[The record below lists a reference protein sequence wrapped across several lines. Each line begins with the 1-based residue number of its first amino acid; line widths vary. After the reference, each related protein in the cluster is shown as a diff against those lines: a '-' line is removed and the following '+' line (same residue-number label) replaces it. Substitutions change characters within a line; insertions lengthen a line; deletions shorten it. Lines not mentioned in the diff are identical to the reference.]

1 MNYGY
6 LVCPL
11 LCVPSMYAKVDEC
24 AEKCRLF
31 LILKTK
37 YLSQMCGRWRD
48 GERGSNEPF
57 MELIWAFSKSLAS
70 SGGLVKN
77 MP

>member
-1 MNYGY
+1 MNY
-6 LVCPL
+6 V
-11 LCVPSMYAKVDEC
+11 SMFCYVYTFTLKLMS

-37 YLSQMCGRWRD
+37 YLSQMCGRRD

>member
-1 MNYGY
+1 M
-6 LVCPL
+6 LVYVL
-11 LCVPSMYAKVDEC
+11 LCVYIYAKVDEC

-37 YLSQMCGRWRD
+37 YLSQMCGRRD

-57 MELIWAFSKSLAS
+57 MELI
-70 SGGLVKN
+70 
-77 MP
+77 

>member
-1 MNYGY
+1 MNR
-6 LVCPL
+6 LHNELWLISVPL
-11 LCVPSMYAKVDEC
+11 LSVLSLYTMLRVDEC

-37 YLSQMCGRWRD
+37 YLSQMCGRRD

-57 MELIWAFSKSLAS
+57 MELI
-70 SGGLVKN
+70 
-77 MP
+77 

>member
-1 MNYGY
+1 MNYVSMFCYVY
-6 LVCPL
+6 LYI
-11 LCVPSMYAKVDEC
+11 YAKVDEC

-37 YLSQMCGRWRD
+37 YLSQMCGRRD